1 MKELKSET
9 ILEVKNL
16 KKVYIKKNGDPH
28 IAVNEIS
35 FELMKGEI
43 FSFLGPNGAGKSTTI
58 NMLTAQLTPTS
69 GEILFQGQSLK
80 DNPIFAKS
88 KVGVVAQH
96 NNLDR
101 GLTARENLIYHG
113 QYFGMSQAEAANRAD
128 ELLESFGLT
137 DWKND
142 YVKSFS
148 GGMAQRLKIARAIMH
163 QPEILFLDEPTT
175 GLDPAYREVLW
186 QQVLRLNKEFNT
198 TVFLTTHYMEEPERF
213 SDKVAIYNKGVIK
226 AIGTVQELR
235 ELVPSQTIISI
246 TLDYVTEEIVDEVKK
261 LPNVISLSVKDEKNC
276 IIYAENSKTVLNE
289 LLIWIE
295 NKHLSLESINLSAT
309 TLDDIFIYLTTND
322 KKNN

>member
-69 GEILFQGQSLK
+69 GEIFFQGQSLK

-88 KVGVVAQH
+88 KVGVVTQH

-113 QYFGMSQAEAANRAD
+113 QYFGMSQSEAANRAD

-261 LPNVISLSVKDEKNC
+261 LPNVISLSVKDEKSF

-289 LLIWIE
+289 LLVWIE